1 MINLT
6 EDQEKYFHN
15 LQKRM
20 DYLFNKNVSQ
30 YLKGDSENSIK
41 KEMEDIKLKLYRFHN
56 IKQIGSYDSMEN
68 IDGIEIIYKKDGAS
82 IRNKEVQIT
91 IYDNN
96 KDNNNNIRLK
106 IPLSKKFLLGK
117 IIEFAKMVNDK
128 VKEYK
133 YTLRGTINMKDDNN
147 WEIAMEGRSK
157 NEILVYISKD
167 RCDWKTDINND
178 K

>member
-6 EDQEKYFHN
+6 EDQEKYFCN

-30 YLKGDSENSIK
+30 HLKGDSEDSIK
-41 KEMEDIKLKLYRFHN
+41 KEIEDIKLRLYRYHN
-56 IKQIGSYDSMEN
+56 IKQIGTYDSMEN
-68 IDGIEIIYKKDGAS
+68 IDGIEIIYKKEGAS
-82 IRNKEVQIT
+82 IRSKEAQIT

-106 IPLSKKFLLGK
+106 IPLSKKVLLSE
-117 IIEFAKMVNDK
+117 IIEFAKMVKDK

-133 YTLRGTINMKDDNN
+133 YTLRGTINMKDDND
-147 WEIAMEGRSK
+147 WKIAMEGRAK

-167 RCDWKTDINND
+167 KCDWKENINND